1 MKKCLSLPLIAL
13 ALLTMCI
20 CVGCGAKEIPPVTTT
35 ATAEA
40 PPVQESQEMGKLPQ
54 SAEET
59 SEHESEEHESEEE
72 HESAEET
79 SEHESEEERESEEEH
94 ESAEETS
101 EHESEEERESEEE
114 HESAEEASEH
124 ESEEESESAEKTSEH
139 ESAEETSEHESEER
153 ESAEETSER
162 EAAEE
167 THREVEPEMVEIPS
181 GSVLNLIPKQ
191 TMGLIYCPSLLE
203 LDYRINTLVTDLIPT
218 DEDPEIL
225 AKILAGSFDAGF
237 ESLAELEE
245 IGLDLN
251 QDFAVFTTSLNPPGL
266 SAVVHLTDPA
276 AMKQVIDAESAGS
289 APTEYNGVTYWNASG
304 GGDSFALLDNILV
317 FSQSAEVCES
327 VIDTYK
333 ATKQSVTANPGY
345 TSFLTDIME
354 GDAQI
359 AAHFSIE
366 SIAPLLTASIK
377 KESESMQDGLES
389 DPAAMAFAPFL
400 TSMLDSAGNIIEQLE
415 SLSATF
421 EIKGADVQ
429 LAPSLKF
436 KDDSEIQQS
445 LEEMMPD
452 DLAVLNDLPN
462 LAFVNG
468 AFQGN
473 QQLLLDMNMLSL
485 KMFSAG
491 SPEQQEKLEALTEQ
505 MATFYNSLGDEWG
518 FTVNFGDSII
528 PDYLIV
534 YEMKDKQ
541 LAETYMDDLFLEQLR
556 NTMQIMRG
564 AVGDMPQWGLYDG
577 AHAGPPLMYN
587 DVEIKS
593 FVFPNF
599 GSVFG
604 EMPPEAAVMLPQEW
618 HWYYAFHEDQLF
630 FAIGGSDLI
639 KAALDRK
646 SGMGD
651 SLAENASYQ
660 KLTAALGT
668 DNNLLLAL
676 SPMTMVKSLMPIIE
690 KADPNA
696 GAAMQMFAGM
706 FMNAPETYS
715 IGFSAKVQEG
725 GVGAKLLLTLGDF
738 KQVVQMI
745 MMMQNMGQMQ

>member
-20 CVGCGAKEIPPVTTT
+20 CVSCGAKEVPPA
-35 ATAEA
+35 ATSAATESA
-40 PPVQESQEMGKLPQ
+40 PVQESQEMGELPESAEEASEHE

-59 SEHESEEHESEEE
+59 LEHESEEERESAKETLEHESAEEASAHESEEE
-72 HESAEET
+72 HESAEEV
-79 SEHESEEERESEEEH
+79 SAHESEEETSEHATEAEH
-94 ESAEETS
+94 ESTEEASAHESEEETS
-101 EHESEEERESEEE
+101 EHETE
-114 HESAEEASEH
+114 AETGHEAS
-124 ESEEESESAEKTSEH
+124 
-139 ESAEETSEHESEER
+139 
-153 ESAEETSER
+153 
-162 EAAEE
+162 
-167 THREVEPEMVEIPS
+167 PEMVEIPN
-181 GSVLNLIPKQ
+181 GSVLHLIPKQ

-203 LDYRINTLVTDLIPT
+203 LDYRINTLVTDLVPT
-218 DEDPEIL
+218 DEAPEIL
-225 AKILAGSFDAGF
+225 AEILADAFGAGF

-251 QDFAVFTTSLNPPGL
+251 QDFAIFTTSLNPPQL
-266 SAVVHLTDPA
+266 SATVHLTDPA

-289 APTEYNGVTYWNASG
+289 APVEHNGVTYWNASG
-304 GGDSFALLDNILV
+304 GGGSFAILENTLV

-327 VIDTYK
+327 AIDTYK
-333 ATKQSVTANPGY
+333 GAQQSVTANPSY
-345 TSFLTDIME
+345 TSFFTDIME

-359 AAHFSIE
+359 AAHFNLE
-366 SIAPLLTASIK
+366 SIAPLLTASITE
-377 KESESMQDGLES
+377 ESESMRDGLES

-400 TSMLDSAGNIIEQLE
+400 TSMFDSAVNVIEQLE

-436 KDDSEIQQS
+436 KDNSEIQQS
-445 LEEMMPD
+445 LAEMVPD
-452 DLAVLNDLPN
+452 DLVVLNDLPN

-473 QQLLLDMNMLSL
+473 TQLLLDMNMLWL
-485 KMFSAG
+485 KMFSGGA
-491 SPEQQEKLEALTEQ
+491 PEQQAKLEAFTDQ
-505 MATFYNSLGDEWG
+505 MTTFYKSLADEWG

-541 LAETYMDDLFLEQLR
+541 LAETYMNDMFLEQLR
-556 NTMQIMRG
+556 NTMQIMQEMIG
-564 AVGDMPQWGLYDG
+564 NMPQLGMYDG
-577 AHAGPPLMYN
+577 AHAGQPLMHN

-593 FVFPNF
+593 YVFRNF

-604 EMPPEAAVMLPQEW
+604 EMPPEGAAMLPQEW

-646 SGMGD
+646 AGMGE
-651 SLAENASYQ
+651 SLSENASYQ
-660 KLTAALGT
+660 KLTGTLGT

-676 SPMTMVKSLMPIIE
+676 SPMTMVKGLMPIVA

-706 FMNAPETYS
+706 FMNVPETYS
-715 IGFSAKVQEG
+715 IGFSAKVQEDG
-725 GVGAKLLLTLGDF
+725 GIGANLLLTLGDF
-738 KQVVQMI
+738 KQAIQMI
-745 MMMQNMGQMQ
+745 LMMQNMQQMQ

>member
-13 ALLTMCI
+13 ALLAMFV

-35 ATAEA
+35 ATTEA
-40 PPVQESQEMGKLPQ
+40 PPVQESQEMDELPQ

-59 SEHESEEHESEEE
+59 SEHESEEA
-72 HESAEET
+72 HESAEEA
-79 SEHESEEERESEEEH
+79 SEHESEEGRESAEEASERESEEEH
-94 ESAEETS
+94 ESAEEASEHESEEAHESEEETS
-101 EHESEEERESEEE
+101 EHESEERESEEE

-124 ESEEESESAEKTSEH
+124 ESEEETSEH
-139 ESAEETSEHESEER
+139 ETEEETPHE
-153 ESAEETSER
+153 A
-162 EAAEE
+162 
-167 THREVEPEMVEIPS
+167 EPELVQIPS
-181 GSVLNLIPKQ
+181 GSVLHLIPKQ

-225 AKILAGSFDAGF
+225 AKILAESFGAGF

-245 IGLDLN
+245 LGLDLN
-251 QDFAVFTTSLNPPGL
+251 QDFAVFTTSLNPPSL
-266 SAVVHLTDPA
+266 SAVVHLTDPS

-289 APTEYNGVTYWNASG
+289 APIEHNGVTYWNASG
-304 GGDSFALLDNILV
+304 GGGSFAILDNTLV
-317 FSQSAEVCES
+317 FSQSAEICES

-333 ATKQSVTANPGY
+333 ATQQSVTANPSY
-345 TSFLTDIME
+345 TSFLTDIVE
-354 GDAQI
+354 GDAQV
-359 AAHFSIE
+359 AAHFNLE

-377 KESESMQDGLES
+377 EESESMQDGLES
-389 DPAAMAFAPFL
+389 DPAAMAFAPFV
-400 TSMLDSAGNIIEQLE
+400 TSMLDSAINVIEQLE
-415 SLSATF
+415 SLSATL
-421 EIKGADVQ
+421 EIKGTDVQ

-436 KDDSEIQQS
+436 KNDSEIRQS
-445 LEEMMPD
+445 LEEMIPD

-473 QQLLLDMNMLSL
+473 QQLLLDMNMLWL

-505 MATFYNSLGDEWG
+505 MATFYKSLADEWG

-541 LAETYMDDLFLEQLR
+541 LAETYMNDMFLEQLR
-556 NTMQIMRG
+556 NTMQIMREMMG
-564 AVGDMPQWGLYDG
+564 NMPQLNMYDG
-577 AHAGPPLMYN
+577 AHAGQLLMHN

-599 GSVFG
+599 GTVFG
-604 EMPPEAAVMLPQEW
+604 ELPPEAVGMFPQEW

-651 SLAENASYQ
+651 SLSENVSYQ
-660 KLTAALGT
+660 KLTATLGT

-676 SPMTMVKSLMPIIE
+676 SPMTLVKSLMPIVA
-690 KADPNA
+690 KADPDA

-706 FMNAPETYS
+706 FMNVPETYS
-715 IGFSAKVQEG
+715 IGFSAKVQEDR
-725 GVGAKLLLTLGDF
+725 VGAKLLLTLGDF
-738 KQVVQMI
+738 KQAIQMI

>member
-1 MKKCLSLPLIAL
+1 MKKCLSIPLIAL

-20 CVGCGAKEIPPVTTT
+20 CVGCGAKEVPPVTTS
-35 ATAEA
+35 AAAESA
-40 PPVQESQEMGKLPQ
+40 PVQESQEMDELPRSAEEASEHESAEKASEHETAEETLEHE

-59 SEHESEEHESEEE
+59 AE

-79 SEHESEEERESEEEH
+79 SEH
-94 ESAEETS
+94 
-101 EHESEEERESEEE
+101 ESEEE

-124 ESEEESESAEKTSEH
+124 ESEEEHESAEEVSER
-139 ESAEETSEHESEER
+139 ESEEETSEHETE
-153 ESAEETSER
+153 AETSH
-162 EAAEE
+162 E
-167 THREVEPEMVEIPS
+167 TESEMVEIPS
-181 GSVLNLIPKQ
+181 GSVLHLIPKQ

-225 AKILAGSFDAGF
+225 AKILADSFGAGF
-237 ESLAELEE
+237 ENLAELEE

-251 QDFAVFTTSLNPPGL
+251 QDFAVFMTSLNPPGL
-266 SAVVHLTDPA
+266 SALVHLTDPA

-289 APTEYNGVTYWNASG
+289 APIEYNGVTYWNASG
-304 GGDSFALLDNILV
+304 GGGSFALLDNILV
-317 FSQSAEVCES
+317 FSRSAEVCES

-333 ATKQSVTANPGY
+333 ATQQSITANPSY
-345 TSFLTDIME
+345 TSFLTDIVE
-354 GDAQI
+354 GDAQV
-359 AAHFSIE
+359 AAHFNLA
-366 SIAPLLTASIK
+366 SIAPVLTASIQE
-377 KESESMQDGLES
+377 ESESMRDGLES
-389 DPAAMAFAPFL
+389 DPAAMAFAPFV
-400 TSMLDSAGNIIEQLE
+400 TSMLDSTANVIEQLE

-421 EIKGADVQ
+421 QIKGADVQ
-429 LAPSLKF
+429 LAPFLKF
-436 KDDSEIQQS
+436 KDNSEIQQS
-445 LEEMMPD
+445 LEEMIPD

-473 QQLLLDMNMLSL
+473 TELLLDMNMFSL

-491 SPEQQEKLEALTEQ
+491 SPEHQEQLEALTEQ
-505 MATFYNSLGDEWG
+505 MATFYNSLADEWG

-541 LAETYMDDLFLEQLR
+541 LAETYMNDMFLEQFR
-556 NTMQIMRG
+556 NTMQVMRG
-564 AVGDMPQWGLYDG
+564 MIGDMPQLAIYDG
-577 AHAGPPLMYN
+577 AHAGQPLMHN

-599 GSVFG
+599 GSIFG
-604 EMPPEAAVMLPQEW
+604 EMPPEAAAIMPQEW

-630 FAIGGSDLI
+630 FATGGSDLI

-646 SGMGD
+646 FGIGD
-651 SLAENASYQ
+651 SLSENASYQ
-660 KLTAALGT
+660 KLTGTLGI

-676 SPMTMVKSLMPIIE
+676 SPMTMVKGLMPIVA

-706 FMNAPETYS
+706 FMNVPETYS

-738 KQVVQMI
+738 KQAVQMF

>member
-20 CVGCGAKEIPPVTTT
+20 CIGCGAKEVPPTTT
-35 ATAEA
+35 SAAVESA
-40 PPVQESQEMGKLPQ
+40 PVQESQEMGELPQ
-54 SAEET
+54 PAEET
-59 SEHESEEHESEEE
+59 SEHEPE
-72 HESAEET
+72 A
-79 SEHESEEERESEEEH
+79 
-94 ESAEETS
+94 
-101 EHESEEERESEEE
+101 E

-124 ESEEESESAEKTSEH
+124 EA
-139 ESAEETSEHESEER
+139 AEETSEHESEEGH
-153 ESAEETSER
+153 ESAEETLAHESEEKASEHEP
-162 EAAEE
+162 EAE
-167 THREVEPEMVEIPS
+167 TPHETESEMVEIPS
-181 GSVLNLIPKQ
+181 GSVLHLIPKQ

-225 AKILAGSFDAGF
+225 AKILADSFGAGF

-251 QDFAVFTTSLNPPGL
+251 QDFAVFMTSMNPPGL
-266 SAVVHLTDPA
+266 SALVHLTDPA

-289 APTEYNGVTYWNASG
+289 APIEYNGITYWNASG
-304 GGDSFALLDNILV
+304 GGGSFALLDNILV
-317 FSQSAEVCES
+317 FSRFAEVCKS

-333 ATKQSVTANPGY
+333 ATQPSVTANPNY
-345 TSFLTDIME
+345 TSFLTDIVE
-354 GDAQI
+354 GDAQV
-359 AAHFSIE
+359 AAHFNLE
-366 SIAPLLTASIK
+366 SIAPLLTASIQE
-377 KESESMQDGLES
+377 ESESMQDGLES
-389 DPAAMAFAPFL
+389 DAAAMAFAPFV
-400 TSMLDSAGNIIEQLE
+400 TSMLDSVANVIEQLE
-415 SLSATF
+415 SLSATL
-421 EIKGADVQ
+421 EVKGTDVQ
-429 LAPSLKF
+429 LAPSVKF
-436 KDDSEIQQS
+436 KDNSEIQQS
-445 LEEMMPD
+445 LEEMIPD

-473 QQLLLDMNMLSL
+473 TELLLDMNMFSL

-491 SPEQQEKLEALTEQ
+491 SPERQEQLEALTEQ
-505 MATFYNSLGDEWG
+505 MATFYQSLADEWG

-534 YEMKDKQ
+534 YEMTDKQ
-541 LAETYMDDLFLEQLR
+541 LAETYMNDMFLEQLR
-556 NTMQIMRG
+556 NTMQVMRG
-564 AVGDMPQWGLYDG
+564 MIGDMPQLAIYDG
-577 AHAGPPLMYN
+577 AHAGQPLMHN

-599 GSVFG
+599 GSIFG
-604 EMPPEAAVMLPQEW
+604 EMPPEAGAMMPQEW

-646 SGMGD
+646 FGIGD
-651 SLAENASYQ
+651 SLSENASYQ
-660 KLTAALGT
+660 KLTGTLGT

-676 SPMTMVKSLMPIIE
+676 SPMTMVKGLMPIVA

-706 FMNAPETYS
+706 FMNVPETYS

-738 KQVVQMI
+738 KQAVQMI
-745 MMMQNMGQMQ
+745 LMMQNMGQMQ

>member
-20 CVGCGAKEIPPVTTT
+20 CVGCGAKEVPPVTTS
-35 ATAEA
+35 AAAESA
-40 PPVQESQEMGKLPQ
+40 PVQESQEMGELSQ
-54 SAEET
+54 
-59 SEHESEEHESEEE
+59 
-72 HESAEET
+72 
-79 SEHESEEERESEEEH
+79 
-94 ESAEETS
+94 
-101 EHESEEERESEEE
+101 
-114 HESAEEASEH
+114 SAEEASEH
-124 ESEEESESAEKTSEH
+124 EAK
-139 ESAEETSEHESEER
+139 EETSEHET
-153 ESAEETSER
+153 AEETLEH

-167 THREVEPEMVEIPS
+167 TPEHEAEEEHEAAEEASEHEAGEERESDEEHEAAEEASEHEAEEEHESVEETSEHETETETLHETESEMVEIPS
-181 GSVLNLIPKQ
+181 GSVLHLIPKQ

-225 AKILAGSFDAGF
+225 AKILADSFGAGF

-251 QDFAVFTTSLNPPGL
+251 QDFAVFMTSLNPPGL
-266 SAVVHLTDPA
+266 SALVHLTDPA

-289 APTEYNGVTYWNASG
+289 APIEYNGITYWNASG
-304 GGDSFALLDNILV
+304 GGGSFALLDNILV
-317 FSQSAEVCES
+317 FSRSAEVCES

-333 ATKQSVTANPGY
+333 ATQQSITANPSY
-345 TSFLTDIME
+345 TSFLTDIVE
-354 GDAQI
+354 GDAQV
-359 AAHFSIE
+359 AAHFNLE
-366 SIAPLLTASIK
+366 SIAPLLTASIQE
-377 KESESMQDGLES
+377 ESESMRDGLES
-389 DPAAMAFAPFL
+389 DPAAMAFAPFV
-400 TSMLDSAGNIIEQLE
+400 TSMLDSAANVIEQLE

-429 LAPSLKF
+429 LAPFLKF
-436 KDDSEIQQS
+436 KDNSEIQQS
-445 LEEMMPD
+445 LEEMIPD

-473 QQLLLDMNMLSL
+473 TELLLDMNMFSL
-485 KMFSAG
+485 RMFSAG
-491 SPEQQEKLEALTEQ
+491 SPEHQEQLEALTEQ
-505 MATFYNSLGDEWG
+505 MATFYKSLADEWG

-541 LAETYMDDLFLEQLR
+541 LAETYMNDMFLEQLR

-564 AVGDMPQWGLYDG
+564 AIGDMPQLAMYDG
-577 AHAGPPLMYN
+577 AHAGQPLMHN

-593 FVFPNF
+593 YVFPNF
-599 GSVFG
+599 GSIFG
-604 EMPPEAAVMLPQEW
+604 EMPPEAGAMLPQEW
-618 HWYYAFHEDQLF
+618 YWYYAFHEDQLF

-646 SGMGD
+646 FGIGD
-651 SLAENASYQ
+651 SLSENTSYQ
-660 KLTAALGT
+660 KLTGTLGT

-676 SPMTMVKSLMPIIE
+676 SPMTMVKGLMPIVA

-706 FMNAPETYS
+706 FMNVPETYS

-738 KQVVQMI
+738 KQAVQMFL
-745 MMMQNMGQMQ
+745 MMQNMGQMQ

>member
-1 MKKCLSLPLIAL
+1 MRKCLSLPLIAL
-13 ALLTMCI
+13 ALLTMCM

-40 PPVQESQEMGKLPQ
+40 PPVQESQEMGELPQ

-59 SEHESEEHESEEE
+59 SEHESEEESESAEETSEHESEEE
-72 HESAEET
+72 SESAEETSEHESEEESESEEAHESAEEASEHESEEAHESEERESEEAHESAEET
-79 SEHESEEERESEEEH
+79 SEHESEEES
-94 ESAEETS
+94 
-101 EHESEEERESEEE
+101 
-114 HESAEEASEH
+114 
-124 ESEEESESAEKTSEH
+124 
-139 ESAEETSEHESEER
+139 

-167 THREVEPEMVEIPS
+167 TYREVEPEMVEISS
-181 GSVLNLIPKQ
+181 GSVLHLIPKQ

-225 AKILAGSFDAGF
+225 AKILANSFGAGF

-251 QDFAVFTTSLNPPGL
+251 QDFAVFTTSMHPPGL

-304 GGDSFALLDNILV
+304 GDGSFVILDNILV

-333 ATKQSVTANPGY
+333 ATKQSVIANSSY
-345 TSFLTDIME
+345 TSFLTDIVE

-359 AAHFSIE
+359 AAHFSLE

-377 KESESMQDGLES
+377 KESESMRDGLES

-400 TSMLDSAGNIIEQLE
+400 TSMLDSAVNIIEQLE

-436 KDDSEIQQS
+436 KDNSEIQQS
-445 LEEMMPD
+445 LEEMIPD

-473 QQLLLDMNMLSL
+473 TQLLLDMNMLWL

-505 MATFYNSLGDEWG
+505 MATFYKSLADEWG

-541 LAETYMDDLFLEQLR
+541 LAETYMDDMFLEQLR
-556 NTMQIMRG
+556 NTMQIMREMMG
-564 AVGDMPQWGLYDG
+564 NMPQLNMYDG
-577 AHAGPPLMYN
+577 AHVGQPLMHN

-599 GSVFG
+599 GTVFG
-604 EMPPEAAVMLPQEW
+604 EMPPEAAVMMPQEW

-630 FAIGGSDLI
+630 FAIGSSDLI

-651 SLAENASYQ
+651 SLSENPSYQ
-660 KLTAALGT
+660 KLTTALGT

-676 SPMTMVKSLMPIIE
+676 SPMTMVKSLMPIIA

-706 FMNAPETYS
+706 FMNVPETYS

>member
-20 CVGCGAKEIPPVTTT
+20 CVGCGAKEVPPATTSA
-35 ATAEA
+35 ATESA
-40 PPVQESQEMGKLPQ
+40 PVQESQEMGELPQ
-54 SAEET
+54 SAEEA
-59 SEHESEEHESEEE
+59 SEHESEEEHEPAEETSE

-79 SEHESEEERESEEEH
+79 SEH
-94 ESAEETS
+94 
-101 EHESEEERESEEE
+101 ESEEE

-124 ESEEESESAEKTSEH
+124 ESEEH
-139 ESAEETSEHESEER
+139 EPAEETSEHESEEETSEHKSKEER
-153 ESAEETSER
+153 ESAEEALEHEFKEKTSEHAT
-162 EAAEE
+162 EAE
-167 THREVEPEMVEIPS
+167 TPHETETEMVEIPS
-181 GSVLNLIPKQ
+181 GSVLHLIPKQ

-218 DEDPEIL
+218 DDDPEIL
-225 AKILAGSFDAGF
+225 AKILADSFGAGF

-251 QDFAVFTTSLNPPGL
+251 QDFAVFMTSLNPPGL
-266 SAVVHLTDPA
+266 SALVHLTDPA

-289 APTEYNGVTYWNASG
+289 APIEYNGVTYWNASG
-304 GGDSFALLDNILV
+304 GGGSFALLDNILV
-317 FSQSAEVCES
+317 FSRSAEVCES

-333 ATKQSVTANPGY
+333 AAQQSITANPSY
-345 TSFLTDIME
+345 TSFLTDIVAS
-354 GDAQI
+354 DTQV
-359 AAHFSIE
+359 AAHFNLE
-366 SIAPLLTASIK
+366 SIAPLLTTSIQE
-377 KESESMQDGLES
+377 ESESMRDGLES
-389 DPAAMAFAPFL
+389 DAAAMAFAPFF
-400 TSMLDSAGNIIEQLE
+400 TSMLDSTANVIEQLE

-429 LAPSLKF
+429 LAPFLKF
-436 KDDSEIQQS
+436 KDNSEIQQS
-445 LEEMMPD
+445 LAEMIPD

-473 QQLLLDMNMLSL
+473 TELLLDMNMFSL
-485 KMFSAG
+485 RMFSAG
-491 SPEQQEKLEALTEQ
+491 SPEQQEQLEALTEQ
-505 MATFYNSLGDEWG
+505 MATFYNSLADEWG

-541 LAETYMDDLFLEQLR
+541 LAETYMNDMFLEQLR
-556 NTMQIMRG
+556 NTMQIVRG
-564 AVGDMPQWGLYDG
+564 VMGDMPQLAIYDG
-577 AHAGPPLMYN
+577 AHAGQPLMHN

-593 FVFPNF
+593 YVFPNF
-599 GSVFG
+599 GSIFG
-604 EMPPEAAVMLPQEW
+604 EMPPEAGAMMPQEW

-630 FAIGGSDLI
+630 FAIGGPDLI

-646 SGMGD
+646 FGIGD
-651 SLAENASYQ
+651 SLSENASYQ
-660 KLTAALGT
+660 KLTTTLGT

-676 SPMTMVKSLMPIIE
+676 SPMTMVKGLMPIVA

-706 FMNAPETYS
+706 FMNVPETYS

-725 GVGAKLLLTLGDF
+725 GIGAKLLLTLGDF
-738 KQVVQMI
+738 KQAVQMFL
-745 MMMQNMGQMQ
+745 MMQNMGQMQ

>member
-1 MKKCLSLPLIAL
+1 MKKCLFLPLIAL

-20 CVGCGAKEIPPVTTT
+20 CVGCSAKEVPPVTTS
-35 ATAEA
+35 AAAESA
-40 PPVQESQEMGKLPQ
+40 PVQESQEMGELPQ
-54 SAEET
+54 SAEEAAAHESAEEA
-59 SEHESEEHESEEE
+59 SEHEFEEEHASAEEAAAHESEEE
-72 HESAEET
+72 TLGHESEEERESAEET
-79 SEHESEEERESEEEH
+79 SEHESEEEHASAEEAAAHESEEEH
-94 ESAEETS
+94 ESVEETS
-101 EHESEEERESEEE
+101 EHESEEETLE
-114 HESAEEASEH
+114 HELE
-124 ESEEESESAEKTSEH
+124 
-139 ESAEETSEHESEER
+139 EETSEHAGE
-153 ESAEETSER
+153 EETRHET
-162 EAAEE
+162 EA
-167 THREVEPEMVEIPS
+167 EMVEIPR
-181 GSVLNLIPKQ
+181 GSVLHLIPKQ

-225 AKILAGSFDAGF
+225 ARILAESFGAGF

-251 QDFAVFTTSLNPPGL
+251 QDFAVFMTSLNPPGL
-266 SAVVHLTDPA
+266 SALVHLTDPA

-304 GGDSFALLDNILV
+304 GGGSFALLDNILV
-317 FSQSAEVCES
+317 FSRSPEVCES

-333 ATKQSVTANPGY
+333 ATQQSVIANPSY
-345 TSFLTDIME
+345 TSFLTDIVA
-354 GDAQI
+354 GDAQV
-359 AAHFSIE
+359 AAHFNLE
-366 SIAPLLTASIK
+366 SIVPLLTASIQE
-377 KESESMQDGLES
+377 ESESMQDGLES

-400 TSMLDSAGNIIEQLE
+400 TSMLDSAANVIEQLE

-429 LAPSLKF
+429 LAPFLKF
-436 KDDSEIQQS
+436 KDNSEIQQS
-445 LEEMMPD
+445 LAEMMPD

-462 LAFVNG
+462 LAFMNG

-473 QQLLLDMNMLSL
+473 QQLLLDMNMFGL

-491 SPEQQEKLEALTEQ
+491 SREQQEKLEALTEQ
-505 MATFYNSLGDEWG
+505 MSTFYQSLADEWG

-541 LAETYMDDLFLEQLR
+541 LAETYMNDMFLEQLL

-564 AVGDMPQWGLYDG
+564 AIGDMPQLGIYDG
-577 AHAGPPLMYN
+577 AHAGQPLMHN
-587 DVEIKS
+587 AVEIKS
-593 FVFPNF
+593 YVFPNF
-599 GSVFG
+599 GSILG
-604 EMPPEAAVMLPQEW
+604 EMPPEAAAMMPQEW

-630 FAIGGSDLI
+630 FAIGGSDLL

-651 SLAENASYQ
+651 SLSENVSYQ
-660 KLTAALGT
+660 KLTDTLGT

-676 SPMTMVKSLMPIIE
+676 SPMTLVKSLMPIVA

-706 FMNAPETYS
+706 FMNVPETYS

-738 KQVVQMI
+738 KQAVQMI
-745 MMMQNMGQMQ
+745 LMMQNMGQMQ

>member
-1 MKKCLSLPLIAL
+1 
-13 ALLTMCI
+13 
-20 CVGCGAKEIPPVTTT
+20 
-35 ATAEA
+35 
-40 PPVQESQEMGKLPQ
+40 
-54 SAEET
+54 
-59 SEHESEEHESEEE
+59 
-72 HESAEET
+72 
-79 SEHESEEERESEEEH
+79 
-94 ESAEETS
+94 
-101 EHESEEERESEEE
+101 
-114 HESAEEASEH
+114 
-124 ESEEESESAEKTSEH
+124 
-139 ESAEETSEHESEER
+139 
-153 ESAEETSER
+153 
-162 EAAEE
+162 
-167 THREVEPEMVEIPS
+167 MVEIPS
-181 GSVLNLIPKQ
+181 GSVLHLIPKQ

-225 AKILAGSFDAGF
+225 ARILADSFGAGF

-251 QDFAVFTTSLNPPGL
+251 QDFAVFMTSLNPPGL
-266 SAVVHLTDPA
+266 SALVHLTDPA

-289 APTEYNGVTYWNASG
+289 APIVYNGVTYWNASG
-304 GGDSFALLDNILV
+304 GGGSFALLDNILV
-317 FSQSAEVCES
+317 FSRFAEVCKS

-333 ATKQSVTANPGY
+333 ATQQSVIANPSY
-345 TSFLTDIME
+345 TSFLTGIVE
-354 GDAQI
+354 GDAQV
-359 AAHFSIE
+359 AAHFNLE
-366 SIAPLLTASIK
+366 SIAPLLTASIQE
-377 KESESMQDGLES
+377 ESESMQDGLES
-389 DPAAMAFAPFL
+389 DPAAMAFAPFV
-400 TSMLDSAGNIIEQLE
+400 TSMLDSTANVIEQLE

-421 EIKGADVQ
+421 EIKGTDVQ
-429 LAPSLKF
+429 LAPFLKF
-436 KDDSEIQQS
+436 KDNSEIQQS
-445 LEEMMPD
+445 LAEMIPD

-473 QQLLLDMNMLSL
+473 TELLLDMNLFWL

-491 SPEQQEKLEALTEQ
+491 SPEQQEQLEALTEQ
-505 MATFYNSLGDEWG
+505 MATFYKSLADEWG

-541 LAETYMDDLFLEQLR
+541 LAETYMNDMFLEQLR

-564 AVGDMPQWGLYDG
+564 MIGDMPQLAMYDG
-577 AHAGPPLMYN
+577 AHAGQPLMHN

-593 FVFPNF
+593 YVFPNF
-599 GSVFG
+599 GSIFG
-604 EMPPEAAVMLPQEW
+604 EMPPEAGAMMPQEW

-630 FAIGGSDLI
+630 FAIGGPDLI

-646 SGMGD
+646 FGIGD
-651 SLAENASYQ
+651 NLAENASYQ
-660 KLTAALGT
+660 KLTGVLRT

-676 SPMTMVKSLMPIIE
+676 SPMTMVKGLMPIVA

-706 FMNAPETYS
+706 FMNVPETYS

-738 KQVVQMI
+738 KQAVQMF

>member
-1 MKKCLSLPLIAL
+1 MKKYLSLPLIVL
-13 ALLTMCI
+13 ALLAMFI
-20 CVGCGAKEIPPVTTT
+20 YVGCSAKGTPPVTTT
-35 ATAEA
+35 AAAEA
-40 PPVQESQEMGKLPQ
+40 PLAQESQEMREPHE
-54 SAEET
+54 SAEEAP
-59 SEHESEEHESEEE
+59 EHEVEEHESEEE

-79 SEHESEEERESEEEH
+79 SEHEVEERESEEKH

-101 EHESEEERESEEE
+101 EGESEEE
-114 HESAEEASEH
+114 HESV
-124 ESEEESESAEKTSEH
+124 
-139 ESAEETSEHESEER
+139 EETSEHET
-153 ESAEETSER
+153 AEETLH
-162 EAAEE
+162 E
-167 THREVEPEMVEIPS
+167 TESEMVEIPS
-181 GSVLNLIPKQ
+181 GSVLHLIPKQ
-191 TMGLIYCPSLLE
+191 TIGLIYCPSLLE

-225 AKILAGSFDAGF
+225 AKILARGFGAGF

-251 QDFAVFTTSLNPPGL
+251 QDFAIFTTSLNPPKL
-266 SAVVHLTDPA
+266 SATVHLTDPE
-276 AMKQVIDAESAGS
+276 AMKQVIAAESEGS
-289 APTEYNGVTYWNASG
+289 APIEYNGVTYWNAT
-304 GGDSFALLDNILV
+304 GGDGSFAILDNTLV

-327 VIDTYK
+327 AIDTYK
-333 ATKQSVTANPGY
+333 GTQQSVTTNPGY

-354 GDAQI
+354 GDAQL
-359 AAHFSIE
+359 AAHFNLE
-366 SIAPLLTASIK
+366 SIAPLMTASLK
-377 KESESMQDGLES
+377 RESESMRDGLES
-389 DPAAMAFAPFL
+389 DPAAMAFAPAL
-400 TSMLDSAGNIIEQLE
+400 ASMFDSAINILEQLE

-436 KDDSEIQQS
+436 KNDSEIQQS
-445 LEEMMPD
+445 LKEMIPD

-462 LAFVNG
+462 LAFING

-473 QQLLLDMNMLSL
+473 TQLLLDMNMLWL

-505 MATFYNSLGDEWG
+505 MTTFYKSLGDEWG

-541 LAETYMDDLFLEQLR
+541 LAETYMNDLFLEQLH
-556 NTMQIMRG
+556 NTMQIMRDMMG
-564 AVGDMPQWGLYDG
+564 NMPQLNMYDG
-577 AHAGPPLMYN
+577 AHAGQLLMHN

-599 GSVFG
+599 GAVFG
-604 EMPPEAAVMLPQEW
+604 EMPPEAAAMLPQEW

-630 FAIGGSDLI
+630 LAIGGSDLV

-651 SLAENASYQ
+651 SLSENPSYQ
-660 KLTAALGT
+660 KLAGALGT

-676 SPMTMVKSLMPIIE
+676 SPMTMVNSLMPIIA

-706 FMNAPETYS
+706 LMNVPETYS

-738 KQVVQMI
+738 KQAVQMF
-745 MMMQNMGQMQ
+745 MMMQNMEQMQ

>member
-20 CVGCGAKEIPPVTTT
+20 CVGCGAKEVPPVTTS
-35 ATAEA
+35 AAAESA
-40 PPVQESQEMGKLPQ
+40 PVQASQETGELPQ
-54 SAEET
+54 SAEEA
-59 SEHESEEHESEEE
+59 SEHE
-72 HESAEET
+72 T
-79 SEHESEEERESEEEH
+79 
-94 ESAEETS
+94 
-101 EHESEEERESEEE
+101 
-114 HESAEEASEH
+114 AEEASEH
-124 ESEEESESAEKTSEH
+124 ESEEETSEH
-139 ESAEETSEHESEER
+139 ETEAETSD
-153 ESAEETSER
+153 ET
-162 EAAEE
+162 
-167 THREVEPEMVEIPS
+167 EPEMVEIPS
-181 GSVLNLIPKQ
+181 GSVLHLIPKQ
-191 TMGLIYCPSLLE
+191 TIGLIYCPSLLE

-225 AKILAGSFDAGF
+225 AKILADSFGAGF

-251 QDFAVFTTSLNPPGL
+251 QDFSVFMTSLNPPGL
-266 SAVVHLTDPA
+266 SALVHLTDPA

-289 APTEYNGVTYWNASG
+289 APIEYNGVTYWNASG
-304 GGDSFALLDNILV
+304 GGGSFALLDNILV
-317 FSQSAEVCES
+317 FSRFSEVCES

-333 ATKQSVTANPGY
+333 ATQQSVAANPSY
-345 TSFLTDIME
+345 TSFLTDIVE
-354 GDAQI
+354 GDAQV
-359 AAHFSIE
+359 AAHFNLE
-366 SIAPLLTASIK
+366 SIVPVLTASIQE
-377 KESESMQDGLES
+377 ESESMRDGLES

-400 TSMLDSAGNIIEQLE
+400 TSMLDSVANVIEQLE

-429 LAPSLKF
+429 LAPFLKF
-436 KDDSEIQQS
+436 KDNSEIQRS
-445 LEEMMPD
+445 LEEMIPD

-473 QQLLLDMNMLSL
+473 QQLLLDLNMLWL
-485 KMFSAG
+485 KIFSAG
-491 SPEQQEKLEALTEQ
+491 SPEQQEQLAALTDQ
-505 MATFYNSLGDEWG
+505 MTTFYQSLADEWG

-541 LAETYMDDLFLEQLR
+541 LAETYMNDMFLEQLR

-564 AVGDMPQWGLYDG
+564 MVGDMVIGDMPPQLAMYDG
-577 AHAGPPLMYN
+577 AHAGQPLMHN

-593 FVFPNF
+593 YVFPNF
-599 GSVFG
+599 GSVLG
-604 EMPPEAAVMLPQEW
+604 EMPPEAAAMMPQEW
-618 HWYYAFHEDQLF
+618 HWYYAFHEEQLF
-630 FAIGGSDLI
+630 FAIGSSDLI

-651 SLAENASYQ
+651 SLSANASYQ
-660 KLTAALGT
+660 KLTGVLGT

-676 SPMTMVKSLMPIIE
+676 SPMTLVKSLMPIVA

-706 FMNAPETYS
+706 FMNVPETYS
-715 IGFSAKVQEG
+715 IGFSAKAQEG

-738 KQVVQMI
+738 KQAVQMFL
-745 MMMQNMGQMQ
+745 MMQNMGQMQ

>member
-13 ALLTMCI
+13 ALLAMCI
-20 CVGCGAKEIPPVTTT
+20 CIGCGAKEMPPVTTT

-40 PPVQESQEMGKLPQ
+40 PPVQELQEMDELPQ

-59 SEHESEEHESEEE
+59 SEHESEEA
-72 HESAEET
+72 HESAEEA
-79 SEHESEEERESEEEH
+79 SEHESEEAH
-94 ESAEETS
+94 ESAEEAS
-101 EHESEEERESEEE
+101 EHESEGE

-124 ESEEESESAEKTSEH
+124 ESEGEH

-153 ESAEETSER
+153 ESEEAHESAEETSEH
-162 EAAEE
+162 ETEEE
-167 THREVEPEMVEIPS
+167 TTDETEMVGIPKN
-181 GSVLNLIPKQ
+181 SVLHLIPKQ

-218 DEDPEIL
+218 DEAPEIL
-225 AKILAGSFDAGF
+225 AAILAESFGAGF

-245 IGLDLN
+245 LGLDLN
-251 QDFAVFTTSLNPPGL
+251 QDFAVFTTSLNPPSL

-289 APTEYNGVTYWNASG
+289 APIEYNGVTYWNASG
-304 GGDSFALLDNILV
+304 GGGSFAILDNILV
-317 FSQSAEVCES
+317 FSQSAEICES

-333 ATKQSVTANPGY
+333 MTKPSVTANPGY
-345 TSFLTDIME
+345 TSFLTDIVE
-354 GDAQI
+354 GDAQV

-366 SIAPLLTASIK
+366 SIAPLLTASIQE
-377 KESESMQDGLES
+377 ESESMQDGLES
-389 DPAAMAFAPFL
+389 DPAAMAFTPFL
-400 TSMLDSAGNIIEQLE
+400 TSMFDSAANIIEQLE

-421 EIKGADVQ
+421 EIKGTDVQ

-436 KDDSEIQQS
+436 KNDSEIQQS
-445 LEEMMPD
+445 LEDMMPD

-473 QQLLLDMNMLSL
+473 QQLLLDMNMFGL

-505 MATFYNSLGDEWG
+505 MAVFYKSLGDEWG

-541 LAETYMDDLFLEQLR
+541 LAETYMNDLFLEQLR

-577 AHAGPPLMYN
+577 AHAGQPLMHN

-599 GSVFG
+599 GTVFG
-604 EMPPEAAVMLPQEW
+604 ELPPEAVGMFPQEW

-630 FAIGGSDLI
+630 FAIGGSDLL

-651 SLAENASYQ
+651 SLSENVSYQ
-660 KLTAALGT
+660 KLTATLGT

-676 SPMTMVKSLMPIIE
+676 SPMTLVKGLMPIVA
-690 KADPNA
+690 KADPDA

-706 FMNAPETYS
+706 FMNVPETYS
-715 IGFSAKVQEG
+715 IGFSAKVQED

-738 KQVVQMI
+738 KQAIQMI

>member
-20 CVGCGAKEIPPVTTT
+20 CVGCGAKEVPPVTTS
-35 ATAEA
+35 AAAESA
-40 PPVQESQEMGKLPQ
+40 PVQASQETGELPQ
-54 SAEET
+54 SAEEASEHET
-59 SEHESEEHESEEE
+59 AEEASEHESEEETSE
-72 HESAEET
+72 HETAEET
-79 SEHESEEERESEEEH
+79 SEHESEEETSEH
-94 ESAEETS
+94 ETAEETL
-101 EHESEEERESEEE
+101 EHESEEETSEHESEEE

-124 ESEEESESAEKTSEH
+124 ESEEETSEH
-139 ESAEETSEHESEER
+139 ETEAETSD
-153 ESAEETSER
+153 ET
-162 EAAEE
+162 
-167 THREVEPEMVEIPS
+167 EPEMVEIPS
-181 GSVLNLIPKQ
+181 GSVLHLIPKQ
-191 TMGLIYCPSLLE
+191 TIGLIYCPSLLE

-225 AKILAGSFDAGF
+225 AKILADSFGAGF

-251 QDFAVFTTSLNPPGL
+251 QDFSVFMTSLNPPGL
-266 SAVVHLTDPA
+266 SALVHLTDPA

-289 APTEYNGVTYWNASG
+289 APIEYNGVTYWNASG
-304 GGDSFALLDNILV
+304 GGGSFALLDNILV
-317 FSQSAEVCES
+317 FSRFSEVCES

-333 ATKQSVTANPGY
+333 ATQQSVAANPSY
-345 TSFLTDIME
+345 TSFLTDIVE
-354 GDAQI
+354 GDAQV
-359 AAHFSIE
+359 AAHFNLE
-366 SIAPLLTASIK
+366 SIVPVLTASIQE
-377 KESESMQDGLES
+377 ESESMRDGLES

-400 TSMLDSAGNIIEQLE
+400 TSMLDSVANVIEQLE

-429 LAPSLKF
+429 LAPFLKF
-436 KDDSEIQQS
+436 KDNSEIQRS
-445 LEEMMPD
+445 LEEMIPD

-473 QQLLLDMNMLSL
+473 QQLLLDLNMLWL
-485 KMFSAG
+485 KIFSAG
-491 SPEQQEKLEALTEQ
+491 SPEQQEQLAALTDQ
-505 MATFYNSLGDEWG
+505 MTTFYQSLADEWG

-541 LAETYMDDLFLEQLR
+541 LAETYMNDMFLEQLR

-564 AVGDMPQWGLYDG
+564 MVGDMVIGDMPPQLAMYDG
-577 AHAGPPLMYN
+577 AHAGQPLMHN

-593 FVFPNF
+593 YVFPNF
-599 GSVFG
+599 GSVLG
-604 EMPPEAAVMLPQEW
+604 EMPPEAAAMMPQEW
-618 HWYYAFHEDQLF
+618 HWYYAFHEEQLF
-630 FAIGGSDLI
+630 FAIGSSDLI

-651 SLAENASYQ
+651 SLSANASYQ
-660 KLTAALGT
+660 KLTGVLGT

-676 SPMTMVKSLMPIIE
+676 SPMTLVKSLMPIVA

-706 FMNAPETYS
+706 FMNVPETYS
-715 IGFSAKVQEG
+715 IGFSAKAQEG
-725 GVGAKLLLTLGDF
+725 GSVQSCFSPSVTSNKLSKCF
-738 KQVVQMI
+738 
-745 MMMQNMGQMQ
+745 

>member
-20 CVGCGAKEIPPVTTT
+20 CVGCGAKEVPPATTP
-35 ATAEA
+35 AAAESA
-40 PPVQESQEMGKLPQ
+40 PVQESQEMGEQPQ
-54 SAEET
+54 SAQ
-59 SEHESEEHESEEE
+59 
-72 HESAEET
+72 
-79 SEHESEEERESEEEH
+79 
-94 ESAEETS
+94 
-101 EHESEEERESEEE
+101 
-114 HESAEEASEH
+114 EASEH
-124 ESEEESESAEKTSEH
+124 ESEEEHEPAEETSEH
-139 ESAEETSEHESEER
+139 ESAEETSEHESEEEHESAEEASEHEPAEETSEHESEEETSEHESEEER
-153 ESAEETSER
+153 ESAEEALEHEFKEKTSEHAT
-162 EAAEE
+162 EAE
-167 THREVEPEMVEIPS
+167 TPHETETEMVEIPS
-181 GSVLNLIPKQ
+181 GSVLHLIPKQ

-218 DEDPEIL
+218 DDDPEIL
-225 AKILAGSFDAGF
+225 AKILADSFGAGF

-251 QDFAVFTTSLNPPGL
+251 QDFAVFMTSLNPPGL
-266 SAVVHLTDPA
+266 SALVHLTDPA

-289 APTEYNGVTYWNASG
+289 APIEYNGVTYWNASG
-304 GGDSFALLDNILV
+304 GGGSFALLDNILV
-317 FSQSAEVCES
+317 FSRSAEVCES

-333 ATKQSVTANPGY
+333 AAQQSITANPSY
-345 TSFLTDIME
+345 TSFLTDIVA
-354 GDAQI
+354 GDAQV
-359 AAHFSIE
+359 AAHFNLE
-366 SIAPLLTASIK
+366 SIAPLLTTSIQE
-377 KESESMQDGLES
+377 ESESMRDGLES
-389 DPAAMAFAPFL
+389 DPAAMAFAPFF
-400 TSMLDSAGNIIEQLE
+400 TSMLDSTANVIEQLE

-429 LAPSLKF
+429 LAPFLKF
-436 KDDSEIQQS
+436 KDNSEIQQS
-445 LEEMMPD
+445 LAEMIPD

-473 QQLLLDMNMLSL
+473 TELLLDMNMFSL
-485 KMFSAG
+485 RMFSAG
-491 SPEQQEKLEALTEQ
+491 SPEQQEQLEALTEQ
-505 MATFYNSLGDEWG
+505 MATFYNSLADEWG

-541 LAETYMDDLFLEQLR
+541 LAETYMNDTFLEQLR
-556 NTMQIMRG
+556 NTMQIVRG
-564 AVGDMPQWGLYDG
+564 VMGDMPQLAIYDG
-577 AHAGPPLMYN
+577 AHAGQPLMHN

-593 FVFPNF
+593 YVFPNF
-599 GSVFG
+599 GSIFG
-604 EMPPEAAVMLPQEW
+604 EMPPEAGAMMPQEW

-646 SGMGD
+646 FGIGD
-651 SLAENASYQ
+651 SLSENASYQ
-660 KLTAALGT
+660 KLTGTLGT

-676 SPMTMVKSLMPIIE
+676 SPMTMVKGLMPIVA

-706 FMNAPETYS
+706 FMNVPETYS

-738 KQVVQMI
+738 KQAVQMFL
-745 MMMQNMGQMQ
+745 MMQNMGQMQ